1 MEEHGPL
8 KLMDYAEKGIQIVMD
23 FLCRSFVNIISLFII
38 TNVAFKLIRLTQSG
52 IRSEPQTKLD
62 CKIEFKRVRLEVA
75 DDDEE
80 LLLLPAME
88 GNGLENVF
96 SELGGAWG
104 VRKNGGRKTI
114 LSTRANQL
122 PD

>member
-1 MEEHGPL
+1 M
-8 KLMDYAEKGIQIVMD
+8 
-23 FLCRSFVNIISLFII
+23 CSNFVNEKVVYHIP
-38 TNVAFKLIRLTQSG
+38 NVEFKLNRVTQSG
-52 IRSEPQTKLD
+52 IRSEPQTNLD

-75 DDDEE
+75 DDNEE

>member
-1 MEEHGPL
+1 
-8 KLMDYAEKGIQIVMD
+8 MD

-38 TNVAFKLIRLTQSG
+38 TNVELKLNRLTQSG
-52 IRSEPQTKLD
+52 IRSEPQTNLD
-62 CKIEFKRVRLEVA
+62 CKIEFKSVRLAVA
-75 DDDEE
+75 HDDTE

-88 GNGLENVF
+88 GNGLEHVF
-96 SELGGAWG
+96 PELGGAWG

>member
-1 MEEHGPL
+1 M
-8 KLMDYAEKGIQIVMD
+8 
-23 FLCRSFVNIISLFII
+23 CRSFVNDKAKVVYHIP
-38 TNVAFKLIRLTQSG
+38 NVEFKLNRETQSG

>member
-1 MEEHGPL
+1 MYHIP
-8 KLMDYAEKGIQIVMD
+8 
-23 FLCRSFVNIISLFII
+23 
-38 TNVAFKLIRLTQSG
+38 NVEFKLNRVTQSG
-52 IRSEPQTKLD
+52 IRSEPQTNLD

-88 GNGLENVF
+88 GNGLEHVF
-96 SELGGAWG
+96 PELGGSWG